1 MKLEP
6 VFYVENNQ
14 LRKIKDKS
22 SVNYK
27 KFRKIQI
34 SWREVELKEE
44 CYNESYLAKLRDDLK
59 KLELKKEYVILVPKV
74 DRPLK
79 NPQQE
84 ELFINA
90 FKHTARRE
98 KDCTSVVGFE
108 VPQELQNKEA
118 FIETLSVKHEQYI
131 YFSKTEISTQHAV
144 IRYQM

>member
-84 ELFINA
+84 ELFITP
-90 FKHTARRE
+90 F
-98 KDCTSVVGFE
+98 
-108 VPQELQNKEA
+108 
-118 FIETLSVKHEQYI
+118 
-131 YFSKTEISTQHAV
+131 AV
-144 IRYQM
+144 R